1 MQQELVLIRAHRAL
15 HIWLRQVF
23 PTSSLEMEV
32 LSSLKLQEI
41 ATQVPKDPLVVMQ
54 MNNLFRLMGPQPDT
68 CTVNIFLFVSKFLN
82 ILLSWRLGG
91 KAESGHWLA
100 FFTVQLIKLS
110 FSSGILIFYLFL
122 R

>member
-1 MQQELVLIRAHRAL
+1 MQQELVLIKAHRAL
-15 HIWLRQVF
+15 RIWLRQVF
-23 PTSSLEMEV
+23 PTSSPEMEV

-68 CTVNIFLFVSKFLN
+68 CTVNIFLFVPKFLN

-91 KAESGHWLA
+91 KAESGHRLA

-110 FSSGILIFYLFL
+110 FSSGILIFYLLL